1 MTPQQRGHDW
11 MQRVRTAYMMQ
22 HPNTHPSSLAAT
34 WAVEIAVGELLA
46 ANDVACTHVGELAAE
61 LDLERDRHRCTLDTL
76 AAIRTDIGCPDG
88 VTVQDFVAG
97 IKAGKETPY
106 DP

>member
-46 ANDVACTHVGELAAE
+46 D

-76 AAIRTDIGCPDG
+76 AAIRADIGCPDG
-88 VTVQDFVAG
+88 VKVQDFVAG
-97 IKAGKETPY
+97 IKAGKVAP
-106 DP
+106 